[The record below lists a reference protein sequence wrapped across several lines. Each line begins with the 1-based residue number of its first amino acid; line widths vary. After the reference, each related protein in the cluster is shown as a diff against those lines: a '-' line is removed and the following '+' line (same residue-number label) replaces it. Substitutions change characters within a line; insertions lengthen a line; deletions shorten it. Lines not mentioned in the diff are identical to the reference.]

1 MKEIQNVVVAVDGTE
16 GSIAAAKAAG
26 RLADAM
32 DAPLTLLYVF
42 PLTPREL
49 GGVMH
54 LSAEDFNRI
63 RDSAS
68 QEALTKVLSAL
79 GDRDPKPESVTLVGD
94 PAAEILSYLD
104 NRQDVLAVMG
114 RRGQSK
120 IKTLLLGSISE
131 KVVRHTRT
139 PVTVVS

>member
-1 MKEIQNVVVAVDGTE
+1 
-16 GSIAAAKAAG
+16 
-26 RLADAM
+26 
-32 DAPLTLLYVF
+32 
-42 PLTPREL
+42 
-49 GGVMH
+49 MH
-54 LSAEDFNRI
+54 LSTEDFNRM

-68 QEALTKVLSAL
+68 QEVLTKVLSAL
-79 GDRDPKPESVTLVGD
+79 GDRDREPESVTLVGD
-94 PAAEILSYLD
+94 PAVEILSYLD